1 MPQRA
6 CNHHVNASCISC
18 AQIVTSNLNHLFG
31 FCQAASYSNGG
42 QDWSKLFRHYDRD
55 NDGGLTFDEFRRAVR
70 RDAKITRTMLS
81 DQQLH
86 SVFDYVDEDG
96 GGEIDL
102 DEFTQLMS
110 GKFSTKPSKASK
122 KLKQKPTGVRRRPPP
137 PPPRKEVTHVVPT
150 QVCSP

>member
-1 MPQRA
+1 MPQHA

-102 DEFTQLMS
+102 GEFETWFNDATQPRR
-110 GKFSTKPSKASK
+110 TKRRGSLNMDDLGAIAEASE
-122 KLKQKPTGVRRRPPP
+122 LSLSVAQT
-137 PPPRKEVTHVVPT
+137 KE
-150 QVCSP
+150 S